1 MAFGLLAI
9 AFSNKGNGKG
19 RPISFTQFKRGLED
33 GNVILGNDR
42 YKLEVVTTEA
52 NDAAFIEAA
61 KAELTGL
68 GLYPLHV
75 KKESCCGSSKR

>member
-1 MAFGLLAI
+1 MALSSSFVSKTERKFLPKGSDAPGQIIVTHPFNPVYLLPLI
-9 AFSNKGNGKG
+9 
-19 RPISFTQFKRGLED
+19 
-33 GNVILGNDR
+33 
-42 YKLEVVTTEA
+42 EVVTTDA

-75 KKESCCGSSKR
+75 KKEIDAHTDASAYT